1 MCPSLLNNQTFTYS
15 NIFNI
20 SLKLFSNYIH
30 ILIHMQKIMLK
41 FTVQV
46 AATIVEL
53 DGEHIGNGIADS
65 EQLSAR
71 VCILQ
76 RIVQTV

>member
-1 MCPSLLNNQTFTYS
+1 
-15 NIFNI
+15 
-20 SLKLFSNYIH
+20 
-30 ILIHMQKIMLK
+30 MQKIMLK
-41 FTVQV
+41 FPVQV

-53 DGEHIGNGIADS
+53 DGEHIGNDIADS